1 MAPIQQPDL
10 SWPWHL
16 QPTLGKDQLTDI
28 RIRAVGGF
36 LRNAIT
42 QEKSFTYFLKNR
54 MGGGGRSAVECIWI
68 SFYLFGSREF
78 FTVI

>member
-16 QPTLGKDQLTDI
+16 LPTLGKDQLTDI

-36 LRNAIT
+36 LRNAVT
-42 QEKSFTYFLKNR
+42 QEKSFTYFLKNLC
-54 MGGGGRSAVECIWI
+54 SSFNWDLICIEI
-68 SFYLFGSREF
+68 LNAFSTALQVGK
-78 FTVI
+78 I

>member
-16 QPTLGKDQLTDI
+16 LPTLGKDQLTDI

-36 LRNAIT
+36 LRNAVT

-54 MGGGGRSAVECIWI
+54 RGGDAVECIWI
-68 SFYLFGSREF
+68 SFYLFGSCDF
-78 FTVI
+78 FTVM